1 MIEKIYIQ
9 GEVIEISEKGSW
21 VKGKINDENEIQDLI
36 LIKKDLILK
45 SKNNEIHNIQCNRNV
60 DFKKGKYIYVSL
72 NGNELDEIYK
82 SEIEYEKSIKGEQE
96 NKEEKVFSYDIP
108 FVIIIVS
115 LSAILTPIFQP
126 ILKSFIQAMIDV
138 EPMNNGIIDELF
150 TNIFDI
156 NSAFMSLMLYSVTFS
171 TLFSILNI
179 VNQARKPASELE
191 IHNKTKSIQYKN
203 EENIKIKEI
212 EIEKGM
218 SYKIS
223 LTKK

>member
-1 MIEKIYIQ
+1 MIEKTYIQ

-21 VKGKINDENEIQDLI
+21 VKGKINNENEIQDLI

-60 DFKKGKYIYVSL
+60 DFKKGEYIYVSL

-115 LSAILTPIFQP
+115 LSAILTPVFQP

-138 EPMNNGIIDELF
+138 EPTNNGIIDELF

-179 VNQARKPASELE
+179 VNQTRKPASELE

-212 EIEKGM
+212 EKGM

>member
-1 MIEKIYIQ
+1 MIEKTYIQ
-9 GEVIEISEKGSW
+9 GEVIELSEKGSW
-21 VKGKINDENEIQDLI
+21 VKGKINNENEIQDLI

-45 SKNNEIHNIQCNRNV
+45 SKNNEIHNIQCSRNV
-60 DFKKGKYIYVSL
+60 DFKKGEYIYVSL

-108 FVIIIVS
+108 LVIIIVS
-115 LSAILTPIFQP
+115 LSAILTPVFQP

-138 EPMNNGIIDELF
+138 EPTNNGIIDELF

-179 VNQARKPASELE
+179 VNQTRKPASELE

-212 EIEKGM
+212 EKGM